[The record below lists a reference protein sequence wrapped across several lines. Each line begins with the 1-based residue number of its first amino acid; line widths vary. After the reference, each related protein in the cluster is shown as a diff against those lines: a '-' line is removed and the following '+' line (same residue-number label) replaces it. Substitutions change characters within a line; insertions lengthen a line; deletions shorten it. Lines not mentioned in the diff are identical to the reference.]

1 MAMKNDASLN
11 FITLDTSEKRF
22 ESDIESAFL
31 SEGYRKIS
39 RNEYDAESMLFPDI
53 LVEFISKSQPKE
65 WQRYMKYYGA
75 DAKEKLVR
83 RFNDSVY
90 SRGLLDVLKNGLDD
104 LGIHLNLCFF
114 KPESGLNDV
123 LEKNYESNI
132 IGITRQFPYSTKN
145 NNTIDTVLSVNG
157 IPVFAFE
164 LKNQLKGQDY
174 QCAIEQWKH
183 DRDPKEPI
191 FRFNQRFFAYF
202 AVDLY
207 EVWMATELKG
217 DATRFLPFNQGSNGA
232 GNPGGKGNPANPNG
246 YVTSYLW
253 ERVFSRDSM
262 LDLMRRFITVIEEK
276 KETMVDGK
284 PKTSIVRKLIFPR
297 FHQYD
302 VVHKVLDDVKEHG
315 AGQNYLIEHSAGSGK
330 SNSIAW
336 IAYRLASAF
345 DDNDSPIFDSVIVVT
360 NRIVLDSQLQD
371 TINSFDHKAG
381 LLECITQKKG
391 SRGLVDALNDK
402 KRIIICTV
410 QKFLFAYKDFDK
422 FTGRNFAIIIDEA
435 HQGQSGE
442 SARTLRKALTDIP
455 EEKKKYAEENGL
467 NPEELD
473 ENDDLLEEIFAQG
486 YHDNQSFFAFTAT
499 PIGKTLQTFGRKGK
513 DGKYHPFH
521 VYSMKQA
528 IEEGFILDVL
538 QDYMTIQQAFKLIK
552 STEENPSLLENN
564 TKRALFRYY
573 KSHNFTIE
581 QKVEMIMDNFL
592 NNGRKKINGH
602 GKAMVVCDSRHNAV
616 KFYFAIKEYIKNH
629 PTECEGCNAM
639 VAFSGSVKFED
650 DPTEYV
656 EAKMNQDKSGH
667 LITSD
672 KKFRQAFHSDEFNI
686 LVVANKYQTG
696 YDEPLLHSMYVDKKL
711 KGVSAV
717 QTLSRLNRT
726 YPSKEDTFV
735 LDFANTEE
743 EIKKSFEPFYGET
756 TLIGEMDVNRVYDLR
771 AKLNEFA
778 LFTSSEVDQFFDL
791 MNKNNGKKQ
800 NTVVIG
806 QLTSLLKNVVE
817 RYTDIEEDEKRFLA
831 RDTMMKF
838 TRCYA
843 FVTQLVRIGDKD
855 LFKDYLFVSH
865 LTHLL
870 PKSKDE
876 KIDISDKIELE
887 YANLKETFHGA
898 IKLEETSESFMP
910 AKSAQPSA
918 KVKKTNT
925 LDRIIDKVNQE
936 YDGNFSSADKVA
948 LDRVFK
954 MLMEDSV
961 VKARLKEY
969 AKHNDANMFIKSI
982 FPSEFQRVLVECFTQ
997 NDQAFSRLLNNSQ
1010 FQNAVMN
1017 IMAKE
1022 LYKTLSNDDK
1032 SGANRQ

>member
-1 MAMKNDASLN
+1 MDNSNISK

-22 ESDIESAFL
+22 EADIESAFI

-39 RNEYDAESMLFPDI
+39 RNEYDAETMVFPDI
-53 LVEFISKSQPKE
+53 LIEFIKTSQSKE
-65 WQRYMKYYGA
+65 WERYTKYYGTN
-75 DAKEKLVR
+75 AKDKLIR
-83 RFNDSVY
+83 RLNDSVY
-90 SRGLLDVLKNGLDD
+90 SRGLLDVLKNGMDD
-104 LGIHLNLCFF
+104 LGIHLSLCYF
-114 KPESGLNDV
+114 KPESGLNAT
-123 LEKNYESNI
+123 LEQEYSSNI
-132 IGITRQFPYSTKN
+132 LGITRQFPYSTKN
-145 NNTIDTVLSVNG
+145 TNTIDTVLSVNG
-157 IPVFAFE
+157 IPVFALE
-164 LKNQLKGQDY
+164 LKNQFKNQDY

-202 AVDLY
+202 AVDLS

-217 DATRFLPFNQGSNGA
+217 ENTRFLPFNQGSNGA
-232 GNPGGKGNPANPNG
+232 GQPGGKGNPANPDG
-246 YVTSYLW
+246 YMTSYLW
-253 ERVFSRDSM
+253 ERVFTKDSL
-262 LDLMRRFITVIEEK
+262 LDIIRRFITITEEK
-276 KETMVDGK
+276 KETIVNGS
-284 PKTSIVRKLIFPR
+284 PKKTVITKLIFPR

-302 VVHKVLDDVKEHG
+302 VVHKVLDDVKENG
-315 AGQNYLIEHSAGSGK
+315 AGKNYLIEHSAGSGK

-345 DDNDSPIFDSVIVVT
+345 DRNDSPIFDSVIVVT

-391 SRGLVDALNDK
+391 SRGLVEAINDK

-455 EEKKKYAEENGL
+455 EERKKYAEENGL
-467 NPEELD
+467 NPEDLD
-473 ENDDLLEEIFAQG
+473 ENDDLLEEILAQG

-499 PIGKTLQTFGRKGK
+499 PIGKTLQTFGRKGS

-528 IEEGFILDVL
+528 IEEGYILDVL
-538 QDYMTIQQAFKLIK
+538 QDYMTIQQAFKLVK
-552 STEENPSLLENN
+552 STEDNPSLLENN
-564 TKRALFRYY
+564 TKRALFKYY

-616 KFYFAIKEYIKNH
+616 KFYFAIKEYIKKH
-629 PTECEGCNAM
+629 QIECVGCDAM
-639 VAFSGSVKFED
+639 VAFSGSVKFDD

-656 EAKMNQDKSGH
+656 ESKMNKDKSGH
-667 LITSD
+667 FIISD
-672 KKFRQAFHSDEFNI
+672 KKFREAFHSDEFNI

-726 YPSKEDTFV
+726 CPGKKDTFV

-743 EIKKSFEPFYGET
+743 EIKKSFEPFYCET
-756 TLIGEMDVNRVYDLR
+756 TLDGDMNVNRVYDLR
-771 AKLNEFA
+771 AKLNSFG
-778 LFTSSEVDQFFDL
+778 LFDSSEVDKFFDI
-791 MNKNNGKKQ
+791 MNKNSGKKQ
-800 NTVVIG
+800 SAGVIG
-806 QLTSLLKNVVE
+806 QLTSLLKAVVD
-817 RYTDIEEDEKRFLA
+817 RYTDIEDDNKRFLT

-843 FVTQLVRIGDKD
+843 FVTQLVRIDDKD

-876 KIDISDKIELE
+876 RIDISDKIDLE

-898 IKLEETSESFMP
+898 IKLEETNGSFTP
-910 AKSAQPSA
+910 AKPAQPTA
-918 KVKKTNT
+918 KIKKMDT
-925 LDRIIDKVNQE
+925 LDRIIDKVNSE
-936 YDGNFSSADKVA
+936 YDGSFSPADKVA
-948 LDRVFK
+948 LDSVFK
-954 MLMEDSV
+954 MLMDDPV
-961 VKARLKEY
+961 VKQRLKEY

-982 FPSEFQRVLVECFTQ
+982 FPDEFKRVLVKCYSQNDEAFERLLGNSEFQ
-997 NDQAFSRLLNNSQ
+997 SM
-1010 FQNAVMN
+1010 VMN
-1017 IMAKE
+1017 IMASE
-1022 LYKTLSNDDK
+1022 LYKSLSHDETGK
-1032 SGANRQ
+1032 AKAEE

>member
-1 MAMKNDASLN
+1 MENDNLMK
-11 FITLDTSEKRF
+11 FIKLDTSEKRF
-22 ESDIESAFL
+22 EADIESAFL
-31 SEGYRKIS
+31 SEGYRKVS
-39 RNEYDAESMLFPDI
+39 RNEYDAESMVFPNI
-53 LVEFISKSQPKE
+53 LIEFIKTSQPKE
-65 WQRYMKYYGA
+65 WERYTKYYGA
-75 DAKEKLVR
+75 NAKEKLIR
-83 RFNDSVY
+83 RLNDSVY
-90 SRGLLDVLKNGLDD
+90 SRGLLDVLKNGMDD
-104 LGIHLNLCFF
+104 LGIHLSLCYF
-114 KPESGLNDV
+114 KPESGLNET
-123 LEKNYESNI
+123 LEKEYLSNI

-145 NNTIDTVLSVNG
+145 TNTIDTVLSVNG
-157 IPVFAFE
+157 IPLFALE

-191 FRFNQRFFAYF
+191 FGFNRRFFAYF

-217 DATRFLPFNQGSNGA
+217 DATHFMPFNQGSNGA
-232 GNPGGKGNPANPNG
+232 GQPGGKGNPANPDG
-246 YVTSYLW
+246 YMTSYLW
-253 ERVFSRDSM
+253 ERVFTKDSL
-262 LDLMRRFITVIEEK
+262 LDLIRRFITITEEN
-276 KETMVDGK
+276 KETVVNGVSK
-284 PKTSIVRKLIFPR
+284 KCKITKLIFPR

-302 VVHKVLDDVKEHG
+302 VVHKVLDDVKENG
-315 AGQNYLIEHSAGSGK
+315 AGKNYLIEHSAGSGK

-345 DDNDSPIFDSVIVVT
+345 DKNDSPIFDSVIVVT

-391 SRGLVDALNDK
+391 SRGLVDAINDK

-455 EEKKKYAEENGL
+455 EEMKKYAEENGIS
-467 NPEELD
+467 PEDLD
-473 ENDDLLEEIFAQG
+473 ESDDLLEEILAQG

-499 PIGKTLQTFGRKGK
+499 PIGKTLQTFGRKGN

-528 IEEGFILDVL
+528 IEEGYILDVL
-538 QDYMTIQQAFKLIK
+538 QDYMTIQQAFKLVK
-552 STEENPSLLENN
+552 STEDNPSLLENN
-564 TKRALFRYY
+564 TKRALFKYY

-602 GKAMVVCDSRHNAV
+602 GKAMVVCDSRHNAL
-616 KFYFAIKEYIKNH
+616 KFYFAIKDYIKNH
-629 PTECEGCNAM
+629 PMECAGCDAM
-639 VAFSGSVKFED
+639 VAFSGSVKFD
-650 DPTEYV
+650 DDSTEYV
-656 EAKMNQDKSGH
+656 EAKMNKDKSGH

-672 KKFRQAFHSDEFNI
+672 KRFREAFHSEDFNI

-711 KGVSAV
+711 RGVSAV

-726 YPSKEDTFV
+726 CPGKKDTFV

-743 EIKKSFEPFYGET
+743 EIKKSFEPFYCET
-756 TLIGEMDVNRVYDLR
+756 TLDGEMNVNRVYDLR
-771 AKLNEFA
+771 AKLTSFN
-778 LFTSSEVDQFFDL
+778 LFDSSEVDKFFDI

-800 NTVVIG
+800 NAVVIG
-806 QLTSLLKNVVE
+806 QLTSLLKTVVD
-817 RYTDIEEDEKRFLA
+817 RYTDIEDENKRFLA

-843 FVTQLVRIGDKD
+843 FVTQLVRIDDKE

-876 KIDISDKIELE
+876 RIDISDKIDLE

-898 IKLEETSESFMP
+898 IKLEENNGSFTP
-910 AKSAQPSA
+910 AKPAQPTA
-918 KVKKTNT
+918 KIKKMDT
-925 LDRIIDKVNQE
+925 LDRIIDKVNLE
-936 YDGNFSSADKVA
+936 YEGSFSPADKVA
-948 LDRVFK
+948 LDSVFK
-954 MLMEDSV
+954 MLMDDPV
-961 VKARLKEY
+961 VKQRLKEY
-969 AKHNDANMFIKSI
+969 AKNNDANMFIKSI
-982 FPSEFQRVLVECFTQ
+982 FPDEFKRVLVKCYSQ
-997 NDQAFSRLLNNSQ
+997 NDQAFERLLGNGE
-1010 FQNAVMN
+1010 FQNMVMN
-1017 IMAKE
+1017 IMASE
-1022 LYKTLSNDDK
+1022 LYKSLSRDD
-1032 SGANRQ
+1032 SGKAKEEK